1 MTSNLYTIDLP
12 TFNRHSVGFERLFED
27 MTRTF
32 ANSANARNDNYP
44 PYNIVKLDDTH
55 YIIEVAVAGFTETEL
70 DVELKDSVL
79 TVKGQKEKKESTA
92 EYVHK
97 GISARN
103 FERTFTLMPDLQVLA
118 ATVESGILAV
128 ALEHVIPEEKKP
140 KKIALT
146 FKK

>member
-1 MTSNLYTIDLP
+1 MTNLYTIDLP
-12 TFNRHSVGFERLFED
+12 TFHRHSVGFDRLFDE

-32 ANSANARNDNYP
+32 ANSANTRNENYP

-55 YIIEVAVAGFTETEL
+55 YVIEVAVAGFNESEL

-92 EYVHK
+92 EYIHK

-103 FERTFTLMPDLQVLA
+103 FERTFTLMPDLEVRA
-118 ATVESGILAV
+118 ATVENGVLAV
-128 ALEHVIPEEKKP
+128 ALEHIIPEEKKP

-146 FKK
+146 YKK